1 MRTIEDAK
9 HTLTVK
15 EAAFL
20 LGRNASNIYRW
31 ISNGALPFSYDEETG
46 RTVVVD
52 KTDLFRTEAS
62 MLRHGR
68 KRTRAADEISDNVH
82 D

>member
-1 MRTIEDAK
+1 MRTIHDAK
-9 HTLTVK
+9 DTLTVK

-31 ISNGALPFSYDEETG
+31 ISKGALPHSYDG
-46 RTVVVD
+46 LTVVVN
-52 KTDLFRTEAS
+52 KSDLFRTEAA

-68 KRTRAADEISDNVH
+68 KRSTATCENGDNVR